1 MELPKF
7 SVLDLA
13 LVLGSSMAMLL
24 MVMLL
29 FYIIRL
35 P

>member
-7 SVLDLA
+7 SVLDLT
-13 LVLGSSMAMLL
+13 LVLGFFMAMLL